1 MSIADQLALHAKQ
14 ALDHALIIS
23 RQIDY
28 LGKMPI
34 VTPKPV
40 KTSEKAE
47 EMLRS
52 RFGERDGNDT
62 QLPGTRAELR
72 AIGRV

>member
-14 ALDHALIIS
+14 EPDHALIIS

-34 VTPKPV
+34 ATPKPV
-40 KTSEKAE
+40 KTSGFTTTEDTEEPKCE
-47 EMLRS
+47 EMTD
-52 RFGERDGNDT
+52 GEVGS
-62 QLPGTRAELR
+62 
-72 AIGRV
+72 